1 MFRPTTAAALSLRVA
16 IMRTPHRPWL
26 PRRLLHVCAVR
37 QDYELH
43 RRASSRVHT
52 VAQMLRGRPRDL
64 CWHQV
69 SLGRGM
75 ASSTNPD
82 SKEHD
87 TTANELQ
94 VPELESFETPFD
106 YFDMFVVA
114 TAWGGVRHVPGTH
127 GIGCVAGLYRSTWI
141 LCNSASDITCYN
153 RSSTRTSL
161 RELAWWVGLQQ
172 SPTRSR
178 ADRCCAW
185 LVQVT
190 QGKASQFAAH
200 VNEAY
205 DIVRNPTRRAQYL
218 VSMARMT
225 SASRAVECCVVWSW
239 LCCYQ
244 LRLIVSRALC
254 LGFL

>member
-106 YFDMFVVA
+106 YFDMAVSFDVDIVQL
-114 TAWGGVRHVPGTH
+114 RQRYHV
-127 GIGCVAGLYRSTWI
+127 
-141 LCNSASDITCYN
+141 
-153 RSSTRTSL
+153 
-161 RELAWWVGLQQ
+161 LQ
-172 SPTRSR
+172 
-178 ADRCCAW
+178 
-185 LVQVT
+185 
-190 QGKASQFAAH
+190 SQFHPDKFARAGVVGWLAA
-200 VNEAY
+200 V
-205 DIVRNPTRRAQYL
+205 
-218 VSMARMT
+218 T
-225 SASRAVECCVVWSW
+225 SAFAR
-239 LCCYQ
+239 
-244 LRLIVSRALC
+244 
-254 LGFL
+254 